1 MSRIVTEIVNI
12 PFIPETDIDSLILK
26 TIPVISKQEGFRRL
40 KWGRWEEDQCKVQM
54 MINWD
59 DISFHQRFINSPDY
73 PDLLGL
79 LEGLLTGPPSI
90 IHVHF
95 DEEAIN
101 RIVDCPIVEL
111 ATFYAI
117 GEGFEE
123 TVERSLAVG
132 KESEGCLGYIRGN
145 VVEEIALSEKEA
157 KGKGHYVA
165 ISWSS
170 LQARLN
176 ATKRDKV
183 KESGLVVASKVGG
196 YEVHHVK
203 FQ

>member
-1 MSRIVTEIVNI
+1 MFQIVTELVTI
-12 PFIPETDIDSLILK
+12 PFTPETDIDSVIHKL
-26 TIPVISKQEGFRRL
+26 IPVISKQEGFRQL
-40 KWGRWEEDQCKVQM
+40 KWGRWEEDQTKVLM

-59 DISFHQRFINSPDY
+59 DISFHQRFIDSPDY
-73 PDLLGL
+73 PNLLGL

-90 IHVHF
+90 IHVYF
-95 DEEAIN
+95 DEEALNMI
-101 RIVDCPIVEL
+101 IDGPIVEL

-123 TVERSLAVG
+123 AVERSLAVER
-132 KESEGCLGYIRGN
+132 ESEGCLGYVRGN
-145 VVEEIALSEKEA
+145 VVEEIAVSEGKA
-157 KGKGHYVA
+157 KGKGHYAA
-165 ISWSS
+165 ISWIS
-170 LQARLN
+170 LQARLD

-183 KESGLVVASKVGG
+183 KESGLVVGGKVRG

>member
-12 PFIPETDIDSLILK
+12 PFTQETDVDSLIPK
-26 TIPVISKQEGFRRL
+26 TISVISKQEGFRRL
-40 KWGRWEEDQCKVQM
+40 KWGRWEEDQTKVQM

-59 DISFHQRFINSPDY
+59 DISFHQKFIDSPDY
-73 PDLLGL
+73 SNLLGL

-95 DEEAIN
+95 DEDSIN
-101 RIVDCPIVEL
+101 RIVDGPIAEL

-123 TVERSLAVG
+123 TVEESLGVE
-132 KESEGCLGYIRGN
+132 KESDGCLGYVRGD
-145 VVEEIALSEKEA
+145 VVEKIAVSEGKA

-165 ISWSS
+165 ISWTSS
-170 LQARLN
+170 QARLD
-176 ATKRDKV
+176 AAKRDKV
-183 KESGLVVASKVGG
+183 KESFWVIASKVGG
-196 YEVHHVK
+196 YEIHHVK

>member
-1 MSRIVTEIVNI
+1 MPRIVTEIVNI
-12 PFIPETDIDSLILK
+12 PFTQETDVDSLIPK
-26 TIPVISKQEGFRRL
+26 TVAVISKQEGFRRL
-40 KWGRWEEDQCKVQM
+40 KWGRWEEDQNKVQM

-59 DISFHQRFINSPDY
+59 DISFHQKFIDSPDY
-73 PDLLGL
+73 PNLLGL

-95 DEEAIN
+95 DEDSIN
-101 RIVDCPIVEL
+101 RIVDGPIVEL

-123 TVERSLAVG
+123 TVEESLGVK
-132 KESEGCLGYIRGN
+132 KESEGCLGYVRGD
-145 VVEEIALSEKEA
+145 VVEAIAVSEGEA
-157 KGKGHYVA
+157 KGKGHLVA
-165 ISWSS
+165 ISWTS
-170 LQARLN
+170 LQARLD
-176 ATKRDKV
+176 AAERDKV
-183 KESGLVVASKVGG
+183 KESFSVIAGKVRG

>member
-12 PFIPETDIDSLILK
+12 PFTQETDVDSVIPK
-26 TIPVISKQEGFRRL
+26 TVAVISKQEGFRRL
-40 KWGRWEEDQCKVQM
+40 KWGRWEEDQTKVQM

-59 DISFHQRFINSPDY
+59 DISFHQKFIDSPHY

-79 LEGLLTGPPSI
+79 LEGLVTGPPSI

-95 DEEAIN
+95 DENSIN
-101 RIVDCPIVEL
+101 RIVDGPVAEL
-111 ATFYAI
+111 TTFYAI

-123 TVERSLAVG
+123 TVEELLSVE
-132 KESEGCLGYIRGN
+132 KESEGCLGYVRGD
-145 VVEEIALSEKEA
+145 VVEEIAVSEGEA

-165 ISWSS
+165 TSWTS
-170 LQARLN
+170 LQARLD
-176 ATKRDKV
+176 AAKRDKV
-183 KESGLVVASKVGG
+183 KDGFSVVASKVGG
-196 YEVHHVK
+196 YEVHDVK

>member
-12 PFIPETDIDSLILK
+12 PFTPGTDVDSLISK
-26 TIPVISKQEGFRRL
+26 TISVISKQEGFRRL
-40 KWGRWEEDQCKVQM
+40 KWGRWEDDQTKVQM

-59 DISFHQRFINSPDY
+59 DISLHQKFIDSPDY
-73 PDLLGL
+73 PNLLGL

-95 DEEAIN
+95 DEESIN
-101 RIVDCPIVEL
+101 RIADGPIAEL

-123 TVERSLAVG
+123 TVGRSLSVG
-132 KESEGCLGYIRGN
+132 KESEGCLGYARGN
-145 VVEEIALSEKEA
+145 VVEEIAVSEGEA

-165 ISWSS
+165 ISWTS
-170 LQARLN
+170 LQARLD
-176 ATKRDKV
+176 AAKRDEV
-183 KESGLVVASKVGG
+183 KESFSVLASKVGG
-196 YEVHHVK
+196 YKVHHVK

>member
-1 MSRIVTEIVNI
+1 MSRIVTEVVNI
-12 PFIPETDIDSLILK
+12 PFTLETDIDSLIPK
-26 TIPVISKQEGFRRL
+26 TIPVISEQEGFRRL
-40 KWGRWEEDQCKVQM
+40 RWGRWEENQTKVQM

-59 DISFHQRFINSPDY
+59 DISFHQRFIDGPDY
-73 PDLLGL
+73 PDLMGL

-95 DEEAIN
+95 DEETIN

-117 GEGFEE
+117 DEGFEE
-123 TVERSLAVG
+123 TVERSLAVE
-132 KESEGCLGYIRGN
+132 KESEGCLGYVRGN
-145 VVEEIALSEKEA
+145 IVEEVALSEGGL
-157 KGKGHYVA
+157 KGKGHCAA
-165 ISWSS
+165 ISWTS
-170 LQARLN
+170 LRARLD

-183 KESGLVVASKVGG
+183 KESGLVLASKCGG

>member
-12 PFIPETDIDSLILK
+12 PFTPETDVDSFIPQ
-26 TIPVISKQEGFRRL
+26 TISVISKQEGFRRL
-40 KWGRWEEDQCKVQM
+40 KWGRWEENQTKVQM

-59 DISFHQRFINSPDY
+59 DISFHQKFIDSPDY
-73 PDLLGL
+73 PNLLGL
-79 LEGLLTGPPSI
+79 LEGLLMGPPSI

-95 DEEAIN
+95 DEDSIN
-101 RIVDCPIVEL
+101 RIVDGPIVEL
-111 ATFYAI
+111 ATFYDI

-123 TVERSLAVG
+123 TVERSLGVG
-132 KESEGCLGYIRGN
+132 KQSEGCLGYVRGD
-145 VVEEIALSEKEA
+145 VVEEIAVSEGEA

-165 ISWSS
+165 ISWNL
-170 LQARLN
+170 LQARLD
-176 ATKRDKV
+176 AARPDKF
-183 KESGLVVASKVGG
+183 KESFSVAASKVGG